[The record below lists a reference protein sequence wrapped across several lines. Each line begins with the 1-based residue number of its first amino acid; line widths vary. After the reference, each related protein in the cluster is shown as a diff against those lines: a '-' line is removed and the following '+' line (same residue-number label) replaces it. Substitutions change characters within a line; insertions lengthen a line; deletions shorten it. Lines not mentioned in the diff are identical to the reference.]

1 MIRVMMRGLGLIVF
15 LLFSFVG
22 KSQLSGTYT
31 IGGTSPDYTTI
42 SAAVSAL
49 NSGGVSGPVIFNIR
63 SGTYTEQIK
72 INTLSGVSSSNKV
85 VFQKDPSAATNPL
98 IQFGP
103 SNTSTNYVWNI
114 NGADYVELKNLHL
127 KTTDSTYGT
136 VIYFTGASTN
146 ILVDGCKIEGYP
158 NRTNY
163 GYHDVIYNRDGTGHQ
178 TTNSTISNNIISG
191 GIRTF
196 KWMGGSETVLEAGN
210 KIVNNEVSG
219 FGLSGIYAIWQDG
232 IEIRN
237 NYLHDNVNYSGVT
250 GIQAYYL
257 DNNSSVT
264 NNELNMS
271 GTVSI
276 TGMLVQYCDGTSSNK
291 VAVNNNM
298 ISIISSST
306 SNTLLGL
313 HSYVSNY
320 NDIYFNT
327 INLKGGSANAVAL
340 KLDVAGVGTYTNNKA
355 ENNCATVFGF
365 GRAVEV
371 TVGAVSAN
379 YLTSLDY
386 NNYYS
391 SGGLI
396 GRYGSSNY
404 TTLAAWKTGSG
415 KDLNS
420 VNYNPV
426 YYSDTDLHANSA
438 LMNDKGKPGTGIT
451 VDFDGQT
458 RNGSTPDIGADEYS
472 PLNSMSGVYTIGGT
486 TPNFSNI
493 SQAVDSLNS
502 KGVHGAVTFH
512 IRQGTY
518 NEQVTLDSI
527 PGASLSNPVLFISD
541 PSNSTSPVIQYSS
554 NSTNNYTW
562 RFDGADYVTL
572 RKLKINSLNA
582 SYSRVVDYISYT
594 DYIEIDSCEIHSAKY
609 SIGNNENNTCIYHG
623 SGATNMANNC
633 TIRNSRIANGSYGII
648 LQGNSTSSREHG
660 HLIENNQIDSVWA
673 DGIRSYY
680 QDSIKVRG
688 NYIHTHDHN
697 NSRNAIRFY
706 GNYLGFEISGN
717 NIYMLN
723 ANGAVGIN
731 IDEFNQGTAANPN
744 RIFNNMI
751 NCDQSFGSLKY
762 GIANNSS
769 TTVSNRTKYLE
780 IDHNTVRI
788 SGASGNAFYTRGAD
802 DLSIRNNVFSNLGGG
817 PAFYIQNGSSF
828 TNLVSDYN
836 DLYTTGTNIGYSSG
850 NRTTL
855 AAWRTA
861 TSQDANSIS
870 VNPNFISAT
879 DLHAS
884 NASLVD
890 AGIAV
895 TGISID
901 YDDENRANP
910 PCIGADEFAGPVP
923 LSGIYTIGGTTPD
936 YATISAAISDLKTK
950 GVDSSVTF
958 HIRQG
963 TYNEQVSIG
972 AVAGVSSRNTI
983 RFMTDPSS
991 SSRAVWKYTSNHV
1004 LKLDSGAA
1012 YMSFDSLTFVNIT
1025 SGYVIHM
1032 ADTMH
1037 NISFDANVFYGDT
1050 SSYNASVIYDENGM
1064 NLWNI
1069 SITNNELFGGENSIR
1084 IQGGNGASLFDSN
1097 IVIVNN
1103 QILNWQYFGIHVARS
1118 QEVLVQNNKV
1128 RTDVVNGWSAPLFST
1143 WCSKVD
1149 VIGNRFYSG
1158 NQGFSQFWFDD
1169 CDGTSSDRSIFAN
1182 NEISFGSGISNYSGH
1197 KIELQ
1202 KSDYVDFYNNS
1213 FYGRYDTTNLGLV
1226 RFQNN
1231 SNSTFR
1237 NNVVQNDANGYAIY
1251 QASTSITKDYNNIY
1265 GNGGSSNVNGGSMG
1279 SNSISVN
1286 PYFLSL
1292 DSLYPRSISMDNKGT
1307 SISGNTTDITG
1318 ATRNGS
1324 TPDIGAYEFTGVQIP
1339 MSGIYTIGG
1348 SNPDFVR
1355 IDSAVANLIGRGI
1368 NGPVTFNIR
1377 SGTYN
1382 EQITIDSIIGASST
1396 NTVTFQSDPS
1406 NSARPIIT
1414 YGGSFPNYH
1423 TIMVKNA
1430 DFISFKNLDVRTSGG
1445 SNSRVFALEG
1455 RTNNIVID
1463 SSSIVGSSSFNYI
1476 IYHGTNDTD
1485 LANYFVVQNCDVQ
1498 CNDGRFL
1505 YMWGSSLNFEN
1516 GNQILNNRVTGA
1528 RSDAISAYYHDTL
1541 TIDGNYIEFDS
1552 SALEHVGARLIGVT
1566 RLTVSNNEIITNT
1579 SNKSYAIVLNGSGVS
1594 TRYNEIYNNVYYNQQ
1609 TTSSE
1614 EGGFYHINGSFNNI
1628 HHNTFWVKSSHSTL
1642 SNCIVTSND
1651 AFNSYKNNNLVNTG
1665 GGFAIRII
1673 DTASPSNDYNNMY
1686 TTGAHI
1692 GQRNNV
1698 NYTDLAT
1705 WQSSTSL
1712 DANSVSFNP
1721 TFLSSD
1727 SLVPNNGLMN
1737 NAGTPISGITTDIN
1751 GTTRNT
1757 TNPDIG
1763 AYEFTGVTPPLA
1775 GAYTVGGTTPDYPTI
1790 DSAVIDLLTKGVSD
1804 TVDFHIRPGTYDGQY
1819 KITAFSGMGAANAV
1833 QFRRDPNSAGQV
1845 TLKASGATSGA
1856 NYILWLESVSN
1867 LSFSNLRFDTNTVNN
1882 NRQLYISG
1890 ISDSITIDSCYFNA
1904 RADIAI
1910 ESANDTTD
1918 RLNYF
1923 TLSNSTISKT
1933 SGGGII
1939 LGFGHNYKILNNK
1952 IIGFGINGGTGIF
1965 FEASA
1970 GKWTNDSTQIIGNYI
1985 KSDET
1990 YQASSQLLRGIR
2002 LAGGRYGSLSNN
2014 EIYLKGAGKRIV
2026 RGYAG
2031 ECRNLTV
2038 TNNVISI
2045 TGKVLEQGHAFYC
2058 YYLEQTNVYYNTFYL
2073 NVTDINGDAISGT
2086 AFTGTLPG
2094 NQNNVKNNILV
2105 NMGSGSAI
2113 VLNTNST
2120 TSDYNNIYAKNQSL
2134 SAWQSANSG
2143 WDVNSDSLNPL
2154 FCGDTL
2160 IPGIRELVGTG
2171 SPIAGYTT
2179 DILDSSR
2186 NASTPTVGAYE
2197 YTYKCRGLAGT
2208 YTIGGT
2214 TPDYTSIA
2222 EAVEELNCKGI
2233 CDDVTFNIRQGT
2245 YIGHYE
2251 LSDVYNS
2258 PDSGKI
2264 TFQADPA
2271 NFAEV
2276 ILYDSLAVGENLF
2289 EVNNMGNLEFKKLN
2303 FTGEGYTYSTMLS
2316 ISAYV
2321 KNVLIDS
2328 CGFNTIQHVHVG
2340 LGTYGI
2346 SRGVDSVEVSNC
2358 VFKNSAGGVGANSTQ
2373 TLSFWGHPGFSS
2385 HVSIHDNQF
2394 DSCVVPIGIQQTK
2407 YFDVSNNLITNARDG
2422 IRWSHCKL
2430 GNIKSNKISVS
2441 TTGIGI
2447 GAFNA
2452 DDTTYISNNV
2462 VNSSLGSAISS
2473 GHTSSGPYFIYHNT
2487 LVSHAANS
2495 PVFQYGNSSFGV
2507 GSPDLKMF
2515 NNLLVHTSG
2524 GNVFKVEGNAS
2535 QFKYQGDNNDYY
2547 SAADTLFRLADSSAT
2562 TLSQFT
2568 YYFGVDSSSVSVNP
2582 NFQSDTVLIP
2592 NSPLLDSGGVF
2603 IAGITTDILDVT
2615 RTNPPDIGAYE
2626 FQFTPLVAVV
2636 AADDSAKCFGDSIM
2650 LWGSANFGAEYA
2662 WMRDGVVLSDTTDT
2676 LYAHVSGAYQAIAL
2690 FGSLSDTTDTLDII
2704 LSNPQVQLVVSDT
2717 NFCAYDS
2724 LWGLTASVSGGLP
2737 SYQYFWSDSSVVDSL
2752 SNLSEGFYSLS
2763 ITDSI
2768 GCIGLDTITLV
2779 NYNDIVLSATITT
2792 ERCRGSEDGQIALS
2806 VQGDFSPYSFS
2817 WSNNDT
2823 VATASGL
2830 ATGDYIVTVQDSKGC
2845 SVIDT
2850 FNVGIESNVTLGF
2863 VNKNVSCFGFSDGNI
2878 NLAVAGGVSPYVYTW
2893 SDSSTAQD
2901 PVGLTAG
2908 TYIITVVDSLN
2919 CTYIDST
2926 VISQPPTA
2934 PQIVGSATNDTICL
2948 GDSITLTGS
2957 GGVTYS
2963 WNNGA
2968 VNGVALAPTVTRNY
2982 ILTGKDTNNCFG
2994 KDTVRIVV
3002 DSLPTVGLGSDYN
3015 LCVNEWDV
3023 LYANPSSSYDYLWSN
3038 ASTADSLI
3046 VDSAGSYWARITDD
3060 NGCINTDTILIS
3072 PDTIP
3077 IPNLPENDSI
3087 CAGGSFNLFGVVN
3100 NQYSYSWSNG
3110 ESTPNISI
3118 DSAAQYF
3125 VTVTDQNNCSNVDSF
3140 ELSVIALPVMS
3151 FATSIPEQCDNGLA
3165 DSLIQGRPIGGAYVG
3180 TYSGAGVM
3188 NNTIHPLLLNP
3199 GSYPIR
3205 YTVVDTS
3212 NKLNCTN
3219 YIDTSVIVN
3228 SLPNVQ
3234 VSTIQDICINSGLD
3248 TITEQNPKSFTT
3260 GRFFGDSAIVNDSI
3274 GIFNPLISGA
3284 GQHSFY
3290 YAYVDSN
3297 GCTDT
3302 ALTSITVL
3310 DTTLLSFNATL
3321 QYCVN
3326 DTFDILA
3333 EADSVPSGRFGSY
3346 VGNGVVNGKKYE
3358 PSRAGYGQDTLTY
3371 TYTNIFGCLST
3382 TDRIVQVDSL
3392 PIVGLFVDDTCRNSP
3407 AIVLTGGF
3415 PAGGTY
3421 YNTVQG
3427 TLSGD
3432 SLHPG
3437 SYSAGIHTMNYWY
3450 ENSSTGCRDTG
3461 STQMTI
3467 FPKPIVKF
3475 SIDDSTDE
3483 RCIDA
3488 TALSL
3493 SGFSPIG
3500 GFFTGNGLN
3509 AQNNQFLPATAGEGT
3524 HEIVYHYTDVN
3535 HCTDS
3540 VADSIV
3546 VHDLPVVSISYL
3558 DSICVNALPD
3568 SITGGL
3574 PLGGKYTGFGV
3585 DTNAIFRA
3593 STVGAGVNKTIT
3605 YTYSD
3610 SITGCTNFAIDSF
3623 KVDTVTPIN
3632 MSLILDICL
3641 NAGIDT
3647 LTEASI
3653 NTGNYI
3659 YKSRGSIS
3667 KNLYDPYTAGVGLD
3681 TVTYV
3686 FTNDYGCKDSIIQPR
3701 MVHALPVVAITLPS
3715 SKQEV
3720 CNNES
3725 PFALT
3730 FGSPVG
3736 GLFSP
3741 GKGIV
3746 NNNFR
3751 PSSANIGANSLIY
3764 TYTDTNSCTN
3774 ADTSQIVVNASP
3786 VVSMS
3791 SDTFCINVGNQVL
3804 SLGTPNSNG
3813 IGRYSGKGMINDT
3826 TFSPTFA
3833 TIGNNNITYS
3843 FTDTNGCVNS
3853 ASGNLRVNGLPVVN
3867 FVQPPAVCGNTDT
3880 FKLTGG
3886 TSTANLTYYT
3896 GIGIIDSSGSY
3907 VSSIVGNGVDTVT
3920 YIGYNAISGCSN
3932 SISRILVV
3940 DSVPA
3945 VTMDTIADL
3954 CDGAPTFTLVQGKPK
3969 TSGQGVYSGSGVL
3982 SGRFFPNIAGIGTH
3996 QISYTFTNLN
4006 GCSNSDTTTIS
4017 IYPNPSM
4024 APISIPDFCLGE
4036 DSIVL
4041 TGALP
4046 AGGTYT
4052 GAFVDTANAF
4062 GPDSVGQWKITYS
4075 YTDTNGCSNSVD
4087 QYATV
4092 RSLPHVGLTF
4102 DSALCI
4108 NASKIPLQTGS
4119 PLGASGVYKG
4129 AGVVNGFYVTDSVMS
4144 LNDTLWYV
4152 YEDNYGCIDSA
4163 SQPIRID
4170 TLTPIHVTGL
4180 PFICEGQGPLKL
4192 GPFVTPS
4199 GGRFTGGSIVNNT
4212 FYPKLLTP
4220 GGYFYTYTHVDSN
4233 GCTNTFND
4241 TLSVRPLPQ
4250 VSLNADT
4257 SICNGNSVTLVA
4269 SGGLSYKWDNGDYR
4283 STRVVSPMIST
4294 LYTVTVSNEYN
4305 CARVE
4310 NVRVSVLEQIQV
4322 FATTT
4327 GSSCGKDD
4335 GAGFVTVSR
4344 GKTPYNYFW
4353 SNGERTATVRGL
4365 KSGVY
4370 VVTVQDAN
4378 RCSQRAVVNISD
4390 NDGPVIAIGQV
4401 VNNGC
4406 YGESKGSITTS
4417 ASGGNGVLNYV
4428 WNNGLTSA
4436 SISGL
4441 SAGRYDLRVTD
4452 EKNCKAVASVQITQ
4466 ASEIVPLADIVAPQC
4481 DSTNGQIIVEASGG
4495 AKPFNFS
4502 WLNGVSGNDTLKS
4515 ISAGFYSLVISDSR
4529 GCTDTSTYIVSN
4541 NGAPDIRLDSIIPA
4555 NCSSADGGIFITPV
4569 GNVSSYLWSNAD
4581 TTQDAMA
4588 LTSGVY
4594 SVTASDSLNC
4604 KNVQQYEVPTQG
4616 PGDVSICY
4624 VSANSST
4631 GINELV
4637 WDTTGFGSNVSYNV
4651 YRESSTIGNY
4661 FKLATLSPGSAPLYA
4676 DNALDNSTLI
4686 GHYLVKAEN
4695 QCGAEGETVK
4705 DHTSIL
4711 ASSKK
4716 LNSSVVQVNWTP
4728 YAGQVVNQYYIYRY
4742 STSAGSV
4749 LLDSILSPNSTFI
4762 DYNAPLT
4769 EETLYYYVSAIN
4781 QSNCAGQIPYISS
4794 NFTRDLGRKT
4804 VGLDEIVSSEYSYR
4818 VWPNPNNGEFNLE
4831 LSGRSGI
4838 PLLVRLFDNRGQIH
4852 FEKSLEELSETIV
4865 YSIKLSDISNGVY
4878 YLQIVDST
4886 QVNTT
4891 QIVVSH

>member
-1 MIRVMMRGLGLIVF
+1 MKILPRIFISCLLWVLGMNLTAQTIVDTAAQNKKVVLEVYRGSLTPFGGFADHIADSLRAKDSTVF
-15 LLFSFVG
+15 TIINTYEGSYAG
-22 KSQLSGTYT
+22 PKTSGQYYY
-31 IGGTSPDYTTI
+31 PDYRTTFGQAFQALANVPYYPSGSVNRSLFPSLSVTTATAMGRNLWEYARDTILNQASPVNVGVKADYNAQTNVITATVEVYFTDTI
-42 SAAVSAL
+42 SDSMFVNIGIKQNNVIGPQFGDTSRYPARYGANIGIYRHDNLLRHMLTGLWGEHLDSINYIKGTFWTRTFSWSVPDSVGEVPIVLSDLDVFAF
-49 NSGGVSGPVIFNIR
+49 VSGYRDSIFTVDENPVNVP
-63 SGTYTEQIK
+63 
-72 INTLSGVSSSNKV
+72 IN
-85 VFQKDPSAATNPL
+85 A
-98 IQFGP
+98 
-103 SNTSTNYVWNI
+103 
-114 NGADYVELKNLHL
+114 
-127 KTTDSTYGT
+127 
-136 VIYFTGASTN
+136 
-146 ILVDGCKIEGYP
+146 
-158 NRTNY
+158 
-163 GYHDVIYNRDGTGHQ
+163 
-178 TTNSTISNNIISG
+178 
-191 GIRTF
+191 
-196 KWMGGSETVLEAGN
+196 M
-210 KIVNNEVSG
+210 
-219 FGLSGIYAIWQDG
+219 SGI
-232 IEIRN
+232 
-237 NYLHDNVNYSGVT
+237 
-250 GIQAYYL
+250 
-257 DNNSSVT
+257 
-264 NNELNMS
+264 
-271 GTVSI
+271 
-276 TGMLVQYCDGTSSNK
+276 
-291 VAVNNNM
+291 
-298 ISIISSST
+298 
-306 SNTLLGL
+306 
-313 HSYVSNY
+313 
-320 NDIYFNT
+320 
-327 INLKGGSANAVAL
+327 
-340 KLDVAGVGTYTNNKA
+340 
-355 ENNCATVFGF
+355 
-365 GRAVEV
+365 
-371 TVGAVSAN
+371 
-379 YLTSLDY
+379 
-386 NNYYS
+386 
-391 SGGLI
+391 
-396 GRYGSSNY
+396 
-404 TTLAAWKTGSG
+404 
-415 KDLNS
+415 
-420 VNYNPV
+420 
-426 YYSDTDLHANSA
+426 
-438 LMNDKGKPGTGIT
+438 
-451 VDFDGQT
+451 
-458 RNGSTPDIGADEYS
+458 
-472 PLNSMSGVYTIGGT
+472 YTIGGT
-486 TPNFSNI
+486 TPDYATI
-493 SQAVDSLNS
+493 SAAISDLKTKGVDSS
-502 KGVHGAVTFH
+502 VTFH

-541 PSNSTSPVIQYSS
+541 PSNSTLPVIQYSS

-609 SIGNNENNTCIYHG
+609 SIGNNENNTCIYHS

-780 IDHNTVRI
+780 INHNTVRI
-788 SGASGNAFYTRGAD
+788 SGASGSAFYTRGAD

-817 PAFYIQNGSSF
+817 PAFYIQNGSSG

-870 VNPNFISAT
+870 VNPNFTSAT

-884 NASLVD
+884 NTSLVG

-895 TGISID
+895 NGISID

-1012 YMSFDSLTFVNIT
+1012 YMSFDSLTFVNTT

-1318 ATRNGS
+1318 TTRNGS
-1324 TPDIGAYEFTGVQIP
+1324 T
-1339 MSGIYTIGG
+1339 
-1348 SNPDFVR
+1348 
-1355 IDSAVANLIGRGI
+1355 
-1368 NGPVTFNIR
+1368 
-1377 SGTYN
+1377 
-1382 EQITIDSIIGASST
+1382 
-1396 NTVTFQSDPS
+1396 
-1406 NSARPIIT
+1406 
-1414 YGGSFPNYH
+1414 
-1423 TIMVKNA
+1423 
-1430 DFISFKNLDVRTSGG
+1430 
-1445 SNSRVFALEG
+1445 
-1455 RTNNIVID
+1455 
-1463 SSSIVGSSSFNYI
+1463 
-1476 IYHGTNDTD
+1476 
-1485 LANYFVVQNCDVQ
+1485 
-1498 CNDGRFL
+1498 
-1505 YMWGSSLNFEN
+1505 
-1516 GNQILNNRVTGA
+1516 
-1528 RSDAISAYYHDTL
+1528 
-1541 TIDGNYIEFDS
+1541 
-1552 SALEHVGARLIGVT
+1552 
-1566 RLTVSNNEIITNT
+1566 
-1579 SNKSYAIVLNGSGVS
+1579 
-1594 TRYNEIYNNVYYNQQ
+1594 
-1609 TTSSE
+1609 
-1614 EGGFYHINGSFNNI
+1614 
-1628 HHNTFWVKSSHSTL
+1628 
-1642 SNCIVTSND
+1642 
-1651 AFNSYKNNNLVNTG
+1651 
-1665 GGFAIRII
+1665 
-1673 DTASPSNDYNNMY
+1673 
-1686 TTGAHI
+1686 
-1692 GQRNNV
+1692 
-1698 NYTDLAT
+1698 
-1705 WQSSTSL
+1705 
-1712 DANSVSFNP
+1712 
-1721 TFLSSD
+1721 
-1727 SLVPNNGLMN
+1727 
-1737 NAGTPISGITTDIN
+1737 
-1751 GTTRNT
+1751 
-1757 TNPDIG
+1757 
-1763 AYEFTGVTPPLA
+1763 
-1775 GAYTVGGTTPDYPTI
+1775 
-1790 DSAVIDLLTKGVSD
+1790 
-1804 TVDFHIRPGTYDGQY
+1804 
-1819 KITAFSGMGAANAV
+1819 
-1833 QFRRDPNSAGQV
+1833 
-1845 TLKASGATSGA
+1845 
-1856 NYILWLESVSN
+1856 
-1867 LSFSNLRFDTNTVNN
+1867 
-1882 NRQLYISG
+1882 
-1890 ISDSITIDSCYFNA
+1890 
-1904 RADIAI
+1904 
-1910 ESANDTTD
+1910 
-1918 RLNYF
+1918 
-1923 TLSNSTISKT
+1923 
-1933 SGGGII
+1933 
-1939 LGFGHNYKILNNK
+1939 
-1952 IIGFGINGGTGIF
+1952 
-1965 FEASA
+1965 
-1970 GKWTNDSTQIIGNYI
+1970 
-1985 KSDET
+1985 
-1990 YQASSQLLRGIR
+1990 
-2002 LAGGRYGSLSNN
+2002 
-2014 EIYLKGAGKRIV
+2014 
-2026 RGYAG
+2026 
-2031 ECRNLTV
+2031 
-2038 TNNVISI
+2038 
-2045 TGKVLEQGHAFYC
+2045 
-2058 YYLEQTNVYYNTFYL
+2058 
-2073 NVTDINGDAISGT
+2073 
-2086 AFTGTLPG
+2086 
-2094 NQNNVKNNILV
+2094 
-2105 NMGSGSAI
+2105 
-2113 VLNTNST
+2113 
-2120 TSDYNNIYAKNQSL
+2120 
-2134 SAWQSANSG
+2134 
-2143 WDVNSDSLNPL
+2143 
-2154 FCGDTL
+2154 
-2160 IPGIRELVGTG
+2160 
-2171 SPIAGYTT
+2171 
-2179 DILDSSR
+2179 
-2186 NASTPTVGAYE
+2186 
-2197 YTYKCRGLAGT
+2197 
-2208 YTIGGT
+2208 
-2214 TPDYTSIA
+2214 
-2222 EAVEELNCKGI
+2222 
-2233 CDDVTFNIRQGT
+2233 
-2245 YIGHYE
+2245 
-2251 LSDVYNS
+2251 
-2258 PDSGKI
+2258 
-2264 TFQADPA
+2264 
-2271 NFAEV
+2271 
-2276 ILYDSLAVGENLF
+2276 
-2289 EVNNMGNLEFKKLN
+2289 
-2303 FTGEGYTYSTMLS
+2303 
-2316 ISAYV
+2316 
-2321 KNVLIDS
+2321 
-2328 CGFNTIQHVHVG
+2328 
-2340 LGTYGI
+2340 
-2346 SRGVDSVEVSNC
+2346 
-2358 VFKNSAGGVGANSTQ
+2358 
-2373 TLSFWGHPGFSS
+2373 
-2385 HVSIHDNQF
+2385 
-2394 DSCVVPIGIQQTK
+2394 
-2407 YFDVSNNLITNARDG
+2407 
-2422 IRWSHCKL
+2422 
-2430 GNIKSNKISVS
+2430 
-2441 TTGIGI
+2441 
-2447 GAFNA
+2447 
-2452 DDTTYISNNV
+2452 
-2462 VNSSLGSAISS
+2462 
-2473 GHTSSGPYFIYHNT
+2473 
-2487 LVSHAANS
+2487 
-2495 PVFQYGNSSFGV
+2495 
-2507 GSPDLKMF
+2507 
-2515 NNLLVHTSG
+2515 
-2524 GNVFKVEGNAS
+2524 
-2535 QFKYQGDNNDYY
+2535 
-2547 SAADTLFRLADSSAT
+2547 
-2562 TLSQFT
+2562 
-2568 YYFGVDSSSVSVNP
+2568 
-2582 NFQSDTVLIP
+2582 
-2592 NSPLLDSGGVF
+2592 
-2603 IAGITTDILDVT
+2603 
-2615 RTNPPDIGAYE
+2615 PDIGAYE
-2626 FQFTPLVAVV
+2626 FQFTPLVASI
-2636 AADDSAKCFGDSIM
+2636 AANDSATCFGDT
-2650 LWGSANFGAEYA
+2650 LLLYGSANFSSDYQ
-2662 WMRDGVVLSDTTDT
+2662 WFRNGVQLSDSTDT
-2676 LYAHVSGAYQAIAL
+2676 IRVTTGGTYHAVAH
-2690 FGSLSDTTDTLDII
+2690 FGSLTDTTDTLDILI
-2704 LSNPQVQLVVSDT
+2704 SDPMVQLVISDT

-2724 LWGLTASVSGGLP
+2724 LWGLTANVVNGAPGYSFNWSTSNMQDTIQNLAEGL
-2737 SYQYFWSDSSVVDSL
+2737 YGVTITDSLGCTGTDSISL
-2752 SNLSEGFYSLS
+2752 SNPNE
-2763 ITDSI
+2763 
-2768 GCIGLDTITLV
+2768 
-2779 NYNDIVLSATITT
+2779 IVSTPNITT
-2792 ERCRGSEDGQIALS
+2792 ERCRGSNDGRIVLT
-2806 VQGDFSPYSFS
+2806 VQGDYPPYIYA
-2817 WSNNDT
+2817 WSNNDST
-2823 VATASGL
+2823 ATIDSL
-2830 ATGDYIVTVQDSKGC
+2830 ATGIYYVTVFDSKGC
-2845 SVIDT
+2845 SIIDT
-2850 FNVGIESNVTLGF
+2850 VDVGVESNVTIGF
-2863 VNKNVSCFGFSDGNI
+2863 VNKNVSCFGFTDGNI
-2878 NLAVAGGVSPYVYTW
+2878 NMVVAGGIAPYNYTW
-2893 SDSSTAQD
+2893 SNSSTNQD
-2901 PVGLTAG
+2901 PIGLAAG
-2908 TYIITVVDSLN
+2908 TYIVTVVDSLN

-2926 VISQPPTA
+2926 IISQPPTA
-2934 PQIVGSATNDTICL
+2934 PQIVGSASNDTICL

-2968 VNGVALAPTVTRNY
+2968 INGVALAPNQTRNY

-3077 IPNLPENDSI
+3077 IPNLPANDSI

-3125 VTVTDQNNCSNVDSF
+3125 VTFTDQNNCSNVDSF

-3248 TITEQNPKSFTT
+3248 IITEQNPKSISA
-3260 GRFFGDSAIVNDSI
+3260 GLFFGDSAIVNDSI

-3371 TYTNIFGCLST
+3371 TYTNIFGCVST

-3432 SLHPG
+3432 SIHPG

-3450 ENSSTGCRDTG
+3450 ENSITGCRDTA

-3524 HEIVYHYTDVN
+3524 HVIVYHYTDVN

-3574 PLGGKYTGFGV
+3574 PLGGTYTGFGV

-3730 FGSPVG
+3730 FGIPVG

-3751 PSSANIGANSLIY
+3751 PSSANIGANTLIY

-3774 ADTSQIVVNASP
+3774 ADTSEIVVNASP

-3843 FTDTNGCVNS
+3843 FTDTNGCSNS
-3853 ASGNLRVNGLPVVN
+3853 ALGNLRVNGLPVVN

-3896 GIGIIDSSGSY
+3896 GMGIIDSSGSY

-4192 GPFVTPS
+4192 GPYVTPS
-4199 GGRFTGGSIVNNT
+4199 GGRFAGGSIVNNT

-4283 STRVVSPMIST
+4283 STRVISPMIST

-4417 ASGGNGVLNYV
+4417 ASGDNGVLNYV

-4466 ASEIVPLADIVAPQC
+4466 ASEIVPLSDIVAPQC